1 MQTLWEPAI
10 TREEI
15 FFAGKENIEGMCV
28 LLSHFLP
35 QMISKEVENPSLI
48 NIDNHDFE
56 SDENSRQPGEL
67 FYDAVIEFKD
77 KFTNELPKHV
87 RNKIT
92 SITLKTDFNNIS
104 SQISDDRMQSAVC

>member
-1 MQTLWEPAI
+1 MLDQSVLNDDDRYTLQQLWEPAI

-35 QMISKEVENPSLI
+35 QMISKEVENPCLI

-56 SDENSRQPGEL
+56 AEENGES
-67 FYDAVIEFKD
+67 V
-77 KFTNELPKHV
+77 
-87 RNKIT
+87 
-92 SITLKTDFNNIS
+92 
-104 SQISDDRMQSAVC
+104 